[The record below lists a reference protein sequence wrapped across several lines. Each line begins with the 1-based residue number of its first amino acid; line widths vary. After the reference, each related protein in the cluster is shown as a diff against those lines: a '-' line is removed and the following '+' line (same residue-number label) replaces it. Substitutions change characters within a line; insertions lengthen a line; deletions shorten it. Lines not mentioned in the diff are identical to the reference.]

1 MPSLVYQWRK
11 AFLLYMEVNWSNTRS
26 KGSWI
31 AVEFAIKVPD
41 IFIPLNK
48 FDILLI
54 KDNIYFE
61 TRLGG
66 MSQTAVL
73 ILLGIHWTKKEEF
86 LSCIPAICS
95 STSFM
100 EILPLNTAATV
111 LVKDKS

>member
-1 MPSLVYQWRK
+1 M
-11 AFLLYMEVNWSNTRS
+11 
-26 KGSWI
+26 
-31 AVEFAIKVPD
+31 
-41 IFIPLNK
+41 
-48 FDILLI
+48 
-54 KDNIYFE
+54 YFE

-111 LVKDKS
+111 LVVKDQNSGDKSWNLKPVRNLPFRGSAAAIRFEGENI